1 MEEWWNYDY
10 QGRPEELGRN
20 LHSSCGR
27 RSDLQPDKYNWKTVE
42 EICLY
47 KTREKHI
54 ISVLII
60 KIAYHFD
67 VSVGALVY

>member
-10 QGRPEELGRN
+10 QGRPEKLGEISTPAVVIATTCSQTN
-20 LHSSCGR
+20 
-27 RSDLQPDKYNWKTVE
+27 TVE
-42 EICLY
+42 EICFY

-67 VSVGALVY
+67 ESVGAWVY